1 MKESTIKKLATF
13 SRWWFVSMLL
23 FIVLCITAVI
33 AMMNDQKNLMTLG
46 VILSGLMFF
55 IQFCQFFAAL
65 IIRRWWL
72 AAGGFFGMVVSVFVW
87 FCGIVALAAGQ
98 YRPPKMLEDDD
109 MVAGYIAS
117 FNKEEDHL
125 ACDIV
130 AAVPDAV
137 VAQAVGEWLNAQL
150 GNHYEGDVTDLQEL
164 VSAQGN
170 YCFDFLRQTYD
181 EGVPDYAELSYNA
194 SMEKLFETDQV
205 VTYALTIDQDLGGAH
220 PTSEYYG
227 ATFRKD
233 NGQQLKWDMV
243 SGDLHELVVE
253 MLKSYFNVETDADLM
268 KHLLEDK
275 AQDVKSI
282 PLPNNP
288 PFLTEEGVAL
298 TYQQYE
304 IAAYAYGMPGDT
316 IAYERFKPFLA
327 DWAQQLLPE

>member
-1 MKESTIKKLATF
+1 
-13 SRWWFVSMLL
+13 MLL
-23 FIVLCITAVI
+23 FVALCIMAVVAAI
-33 AMMNDQKNLMTLG
+33 NDNKNLMTLG

-72 AAGGFFGMVVSVFVW
+72 AAGGFFGMLVSIFVW
-87 FCGIVALAAGQ
+87 FVGIVALAAGQ

-109 MVAGYIAS
+109 MVAGLVAT

-130 AAVPDAV
+130 AAVPDDV
-137 VAQAVGEWLNAQL
+137 VAQAVGQWLNTQL
-150 GNHYEGDVTDLQEL
+150 GNHYEGDVSDLHEL

-170 YCFDFLRQTYD
+170 YHFDFLRQTYD
-181 EGVPDYAELSYNA
+181 EGVPDFAELSYNA
-194 SMEKLFETDQV
+194 SMEVLFENEQV
-205 VTYALTIDQDLGGAH
+205 VTYGLTVEQDLGGAH
-220 PTSEYYG
+220 PTSESYG

-233 NGQQLKWDMV
+233 NGQQLTWDMV
-243 SGDLHELVVE
+243 TGDLHELVVE

-275 AQDVKSI
+275 VKDVKSI
-282 PLPNNP
+282 PLPVNP
-288 PFLTEEGVAL
+288 PYITEEGIAL
-298 TYQQYE
+298 IYQQYE

-316 IAYERFKPFLA
+316 IPFDRFKPFLA